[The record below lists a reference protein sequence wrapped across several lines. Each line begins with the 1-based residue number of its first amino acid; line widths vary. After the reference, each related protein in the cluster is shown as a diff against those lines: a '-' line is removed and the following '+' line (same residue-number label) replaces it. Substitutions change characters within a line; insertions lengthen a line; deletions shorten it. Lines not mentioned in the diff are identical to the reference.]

1 VFSLVTITFLA
12 SYILTYT
19 CLYKPPS
26 TVFVLHAPIVTALY
40 LYVTSIQLII
50 PHFCETMV
58 TSPTIPTDTKA
69 RVLIIGAT
77 GFIGRFVA
85 EASLLTAHPTYL
97 LLRPPPLVPSKDA
110 IVKTFQ
116 EKGAIVLHVSHN
128 MLHLILLLAYV
139 ISQR

>member
-1 VFSLVTITFLA
+1 
-12 SYILTYT
+12 
-19 CLYKPPS
+19 
-26 TVFVLHAPIVTALY
+26 
-40 LYVTSIQLII
+40 
-50 PHFCETMV
+50 MV
-58 TSPTIPTDTKA
+58 TSPTIPNATTTKG

-116 EKGAIVLHVSHN
+116 EKGAIVIHVIHFIFSFYYL
-128 MLHLILLLAYV
+128 MLYHRGNNVYV
-139 ISQR
+139 YDRPYLSDLQLFFINKYLF